1 MSCEES
7 LKSCSNCNVELRQK
21 YINAVL
27 NIDVEGLEHL
37 LKTEPFEREMLDR
50 LLPSCPKGCS
60 ILWIIQCWEI
70 ILAHPKEWNEEFQ
83 GKVIQRQKRNL
94 EIKRI
99 FEDKLQAKF
108 IPVDFQKSPFHFFR
122 SEEDESVEDILDK
135 SREELNDMGFRD
147 LDIDLYCAVDKF
159 DFGETERLLREG
171 ANPNV
176 LVDDV
181 FDDEVDMNC
190 LNRVGMELGFLEVTQ
205 LQNLILGDEYVTSD
219 YYRYLTDLVGLAA
232 HKKMYSLLLE
242 YDKDYKDLSRKDENY
257 N

>member
-7 LKSCSNCNVELRQK
+7 LKYCSNCNVELRQK

-37 LKTEPFEREMLDR
+37 LKTEPFERGMLDR
-50 LLPSCPKGCS
+50 LFPSCPEGCS

-70 ILAHPKEWNEEFQ
+70 ILAHPEEWKEEYRR
-83 GKVIQRQKRNL
+83 KVIQRQKRNF

-99 FEDKLQAKF
+99 FKDKLHAKF
-108 IPVDFQKSPFHFFR
+108 VPVDFQKSPFHFFR
-122 SEEDESVEDILDK
+122 SEEDETVEDILGK
-135 SREELNDMGFRD
+135 SREELNEMGFCD

-159 DFGETERLLREG
+159 NFEDTERLLREG

-190 LNRVGMELGFLEVTQ
+190 LNRVGMEIGFLEVTQ
-205 LQNLILGDEYVTSD
+205 LQNLILGDEYVSSD
-219 YYRYLTDLVGLAA
+219 YYLVLGDLISLAA

-242 YDKDYKDLSRKDENY
+242 YKVN
-257 N
+257 